1 MTPMTAL
8 STPLADLHRFWLE
21 MQCCAGPERSP
32 LWYHAARQ
40 PGWLLSDLAMD
51 HACVRCGA
59 MPALALLRSG
69 RDGRPV
75 ETWRLRVAFLFVEN
89 G

>member
-1 MTPMTAL
+1 MAPTTAL
-8 STPLADLHRFWLE
+8 STPVADLRTFWLE
-21 MQCCAGPERSP
+21 MRCCAGPERSP

-51 HACVRCGA
+51 HAWVRCGA

-69 RDGRPV
+69 RDEMPV
-75 ETWRLRVAFLFVEN
+75 EKWRLPVAYLFVEN